1 MPTPRW
7 WLILWA
13 ITVAG
18 CESTSRIPDRPVAPI
33 DNPVSVNEVA
43 PPATEREPVPTDVW
57 TVLRDGFALNH
68 ATHEPSVARAVD
80 IYLASTQT
88 MDIEVQARRY
98 LAYVVEEVRRRQLPM
113 ELALMPIIESTLNP
127 YARSNSG
134 AAGLW
139 QLIPNTAKH
148 YGVTIDW
155 WYDGRR
161 DPVDSTTAALDYLT
175 YLHDEFG
182 DWLLAI
188 AAYNSGEGRIRRA
201 LSGSPK
207 SDFFDLKLPI
217 ETQRYVPRLL
227 ALAHLIAQNDAL
239 ALPPIDPTPA
249 FFAVTL
255 QNQVD
260 LAVLSNLGEF
270 SVDEMFRY
278 NPGLNRRATPPDG
291 PRRLLIPESYR
302 DAFESALS
310 QYPKD
315 IVQLQHHVV
324 KRGDS
329 LDKIARQY
337 RTSVAALREANGLK
351 DNTIHPNQ
359 SLMIAG
365 AAFAPTAMPP
375 NPMLAVPRSKSTHR
389 LTYTVRRGDSLAR
402 IADRFSVSISAIAEW
417 NDVDPSAVLKPGRR
431 LVLHVSDP
439 SRRVVSR

>member
-18 CESTSRIPDRPVAPI
+18 CESTSRIPNHPVAPV
-33 DNPVSVNEVA
+33 DNPVSIKELA
-43 PPATEREPVPTDVW
+43 PPVVEREPVPTDVW
-57 TVLRDGFALNH
+57 AVLRDGFELNH

-80 IYLASTQT
+80 IYLASAQT
-88 MDIEVQARRY
+88 LDIEVQARRY
-98 LAYVVEEVRRRQLPM
+98 LAYVVEEVRERQLPM
-113 ELALMPIIESTLNP
+113 ELALVPIVESTLNP

-148 YGVTIDW
+148 FGVTIDW

-188 AAYNSGEGRIRRA
+188 AAYNSGEGRVRRA

-207 SDFFDLKLPI
+207 VDFFDLDLPI
-217 ETQRYVPRLL
+217 ETKRYVPRLL
-227 ALAHLIAQNDAL
+227 ALAHLIAQNDTL
-239 ALPPIDPTPA
+239 PLPPIDSTPA

-255 QNQVD
+255 EDQID
-260 LAVLSNLGEF
+260 LAVLSNLGSF

-291 PRRLLIPESYR
+291 PCRLLIPESYR
-302 DAFESALS
+302 DAFENALS
-310 QYPKD
+310 QYPKNR
-315 IVQLQHHVV
+315 VEWKHHVV
-324 KRGDS
+324 KHGDS
-329 LDKIARQY
+329 LDKISRKY
-337 RTSVAALREANGLK
+337 RTSVAALRKANGLK

-359 SLMIAG
+359 SLVIA
-365 AAFAPTAMPP
+365 AAVIEPSALPP
-375 NPMLAVPRSKSTHR
+375 NPMLAIPRSKSTHR

-402 IADRFSVSISAIAEW
+402 IADRFNVSISAIADW
-417 NDVDPSAVLKPGRR
+417 NDVDPSGVLKPGRR
-431 LVLHVSDP
+431 LVLHVTEP
-439 SRRVVSR
+439 SRRLVSR